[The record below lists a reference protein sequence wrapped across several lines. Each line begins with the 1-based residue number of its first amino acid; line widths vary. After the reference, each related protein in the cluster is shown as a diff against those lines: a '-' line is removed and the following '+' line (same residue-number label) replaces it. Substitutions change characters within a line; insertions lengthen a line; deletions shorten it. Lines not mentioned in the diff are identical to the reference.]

1 METKSTASPVL
12 IRKFDEKKPRSNNLK
27 TVIIVLLLVLAGI
40 GTGYL
45 LSSKK
50 GLIRTEPLSREVGE
64 EGIKP
69 GTTVG
74 IADEKTFRDSAEGQ
88 LEKGGIDGEGSH
100 HLVRPGGD
108 SQTVYLTSS
117 IVDLDKFTGRK
128 VKIWGETF
136 SARKAGWLMDV
147 GKLKVLE

>member
-1 METKSTASPVL
+1 MEANPVL
-12 IRKFDEKKPRSNNLK
+12 IRKFDERKPRSNNLK
-27 TVIIVLLLVLAGI
+27 TIIIVLLLVLAGI

-50 GLIRTEPLSREVGE
+50 GLRKTEPLSREVGE
-64 EGIKP
+64 EGIKV

-88 LEKGGIDGEGSH
+88 LEKGGIEGEGSH

-117 IVDLDKFTGRK
+117 IVDLDKFVGRK